1 MHILEEWRLRDI
13 EQKADRATSRLW
25 ELDTLKNDV
34 ANLEHTLRETR
45 SILDELRNEIQRQE
59 IRINEL
65 PTTTECGP
73 QYVKHLCCGVVPNI
87 SN

>member
-45 SILDELRNEIQRQE
+45 SVLDELRNEIQRQE

-65 PTTTECGP
+65 PLFDKAT
-73 QYVKHLCCGVVPNI
+73 I
-87 SN
+87 SV

>member
-13 EQKADRATSRLW
+13 EQKAERATSRLW
-25 ELDTLKNDV
+25 ELDTLKSDM

-65 PTTTECGP
+65 PLFDKAT
-73 QYVKHLCCGVVPNI
+73 I
-87 SN
+87 SV

>member
-13 EQKADRATSRLW
+13 EQKAERATSRLW
-25 ELDTLKNDV
+25 ELDTLKSNV

-45 SILDELRNEIQRQE
+45 SVLDELRNEIQRQE

-65 PTTTECGP
+65 PLLDKAT
-73 QYVKHLCCGVVPNI
+73 L
-87 SN
+87 

>member
-25 ELDTLKNDV
+25 ELDALKSDV

-45 SILDELRNEIQRQE
+45 SVLDELRNEIQRQE

-65 PTTTECGP
+65 PLFDKAT
-73 QYVKHLCCGVVPNI
+73 I
-87 SN
+87 SV

>member
-13 EQKADRATSRLW
+13 EQKADKATSRLW
-25 ELDTLKNDV
+25 ELDTLKSDV

-65 PTTTECGP
+65 PLFDKAT
-73 QYVKHLCCGVVPNI
+73 I
-87 SN
+87 SV

>member
-65 PTTTECGP
+65 PLFDKAT
-73 QYVKHLCCGVVPNI
+73 I
-87 SN
+87 SV

>member
-13 EQKADRATSRLW
+13 EQKAERATSRLW

-45 SILDELRNEIQRQE
+45 SVLDELRNEIQRQE
-59 IRINEL
+59 IKLNEFYL
-65 PTTTECGP
+65 RVSFKNEA
-73 QYVKHLCCGVVPNI
+73 I
-87 SN
+87 